1 MSLTARTMTNR
12 KYILAIL
19 WNWNHKFFGMK
30 LKGVYFAVR
39 ILFLAYLARGRPSS
53 SFASSGKGMLKNIL
67 RLDSSESPFSVEVSV
82 SSCMPS
88 KCELSTDSL
97 FFSLDPA
104 FL

>member
-1 MSLTARTMTNR
+1 M
-12 KYILAIL
+12 LAIL

-30 LKGVYFAVR
+30 LKGVYLAVR

-53 SFASSGKGMLKNIL
+53 SFASSGKGMLKKIL
-67 RLDSSESPFSVEVSV
+67 LLKSPWSPFSVDVSV
-82 SSCMPS
+82 SSGTPFKCGPS
-88 KCELSTDSL
+88 ADSL

>member
-1 MSLTARTMTNR
+1 M
-12 KYILAIL
+12 LAML

-39 ILFLAYLARGRPSS
+39 ILFRAYLAKGRPSS

-67 RLDSSESPFSVEVSV
+67 RPESSWSPLRFEGSV
-82 SSCMPS
+82 SSGTLS
-88 KCELSTDSL
+88 KCGPSADSL